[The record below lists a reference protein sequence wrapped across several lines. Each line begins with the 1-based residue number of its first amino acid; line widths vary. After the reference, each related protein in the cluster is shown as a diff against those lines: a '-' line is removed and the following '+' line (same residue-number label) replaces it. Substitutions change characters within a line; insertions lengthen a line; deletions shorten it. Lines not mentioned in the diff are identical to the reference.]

1 MASSVITKEATT
13 QNYFPEWFLNL
24 SVLIDTNVFS
34 RTYDQQQW
42 KHAFGISAL
51 TTRIDP
57 NSQLLF
63 YAIFAPQ
70 NLPKVKSAFEEEL
83 TRVRGEGYT
92 ATELD
97 NARKALL
104 EERRIGRAQDEDL
117 VGQLVT
123 QDYLGRTWDDA
134 LRVDRAIGGV
144 SLDQANAALRKYLT
158 PESMARVYAGDFA
171 KK

>member
-1 MASSVITKEATT
+1 ARLFGRIRVKDGLSYGVGT
-13 QNYFPEWFLNL
+13 Q
-24 SVLIDTNVFS
+24 FS
-34 RTYDQQQW
+34 PPRV
-42 KHAFGISAL
+42 
-51 TTRIDP
+51 DP

-144 SLDQANAALRKYLT
+144 SLDQANGALRKDLT